1 VSVWATGM
9 SGVIGRNLMGLT
21 EPLKI
26 DLSCNELTDID
37 SDLYRCKSL
46 IHLAGIVG
54 EQKVKSNEE
63 YAYNVNVRGAANLA
77 RSYHQKGK
85 GLFVYVSTSH
95 VYKPSSEFLTEESEV
110 GPVSTYGMQKL
121 LAEKLIES
129 VFEDSPE
136 RLVIVRL
143 FSILGEGMPD
153 FSLGG
158 AIRRLVADP
167 QFLLNN
173 CDDIRDFLTPQVA
186 AQSIFEIAQATGIYG
201 TFNLCSGQ
209 AQSIKDAVLSQF
221 APSLRG
227 EFSSRLLGGNSIVPS
242 IKGTNVKLLEYLP
255 QMRKSLI
262 DRSKDS

>member
-1 VSVWATGM
+1 MSIWATGM
-9 SGVIGRNLMGLT
+9 SGIIGRNLMGLT

-37 SDLYRCKSL
+37 SDLYRCKGL

-63 YAYNVNVRGAANLA
+63 YAYNVNVRGATNLA

-110 GPVSTYGMQKL
+110 GPVSTYGMQ
-121 LAEKLIES
+121 
-129 VFEDSPE
+129 
-136 RLVIVRL
+136 
-143 FSILGEGMPD
+143 D

-186 AQSIFEIAQATGIYG
+186 AQSIFEIAQASGIYG

-221 APSLRG
+221 APNLRG